1 MASFPNYSQ
10 SLMNFGNALAN
21 RKQRRAIKR
30 QQEEAAAARR
40 AASNARSNRGLV
52 GTLGGV
58 AGAAVAGMA
67 GGYNPATMALGYQLG
82 STLGSGLSS
91 MTKPYN
97 QQELTGMP
105 YTQPSS
111 FETINQVA
119 PQVMGAYGAFQER
132 ELAKQQNDYTT
143 NLNNLLKVA
152 EFQDMAPAATTGMI
166 NQLNASHRTKYDLG
180 DESPSYMLDFNKMTT
195 GVDSG
200 AMGYRA
206 GIETA
211 KTAIESA
218 INRGAVDEVNQIFA
232 ALSDSQKRGLGTTL
246 STASANAQFEKDKLD
261 TSRKRAKQLS
271 KSTKN
276 TEARNAFKLFDGQL
290 EKITTPEE
298 FEQAKGTYNSIIKS
312 ELYGEMPEIYKNL
325 FQQSFEQKEFELTQK
340 PKLDFAREYFKELQG
355 QGDVSK
361 DIFIAKAKETGLYD
375 DQEAAALYD
384 IYALE
389 NQSDRDDKFI
399 EKMRGLKLTNTDI
412 LGNSV
417 AENEA
422 VLKAYAAYY
431 AQLFNPTEEVYQ
443 QGLEAIDIAGAGLPQ
458 DALKRT
464 NQKNQDS
471 EVSEV
476 SEVELSSP
484 QSSDNSLSGFIRNT
498 LNYNIGNDDQAE
510 AQQGTTTS
518 SVEEMSPQTRA
529 RPALQSGGQENQVL
543 VEPNVNSNVNGAAA
557 AKKNEE
563 KLKEINA
570 ETNNKKNSASGA
582 AMGASQPA
590 GVLYNAFS
598 NPEYL
603 MQTDQLLQRILNEMR
618 SNQMR
623 SNQ

>member
-195 GVDSG
+195 GVDSD

-206 GIETA
+206 GIATA
-211 KTAIESA
+211 NTAIKSA
-218 INRGAVDEVNQIFA
+218 INRGAVDEVNQIYA
-232 ALSDSQKRGLGTTL
+232 ALSDSQKRGLEKTL
-246 STASANAQFEKDKLD
+246 SSASADAQFEKDKLD
-261 TSRKRAKQLS
+261 SSRKRAEQLS

-276 TEARNAFKLFDGQL
+276 TEARNAFKLFDGEL
-290 EKITTPEE
+290 KKVTTSEE
-298 FEQAKGTYNSIIKS
+298 FEQAKETYNSIIKS
-312 ELYGEMPEIYKNL
+312 ELYGEMPEIFQTL
-325 FQQSFEQKEFELTQK
+325 FQQSFEAKEFELMQK

-355 QGDVSK
+355 QRDVSE
-361 DIFIAKAKETGLYD
+361 DIFIAKAKKTGLYD

-389 NQSDRDDKFI
+389 NQSDRNDKFI

-458 DALKRT
+458 DLLRT
-464 NQKNQDS
+464 TQGNQDS

-476 SEVELSSP
+476 SEVESSSP
-484 QSSDNSLSGFIRNT
+484 QSSDNSIYAFGRNA
-498 LNYNIGNDDQAE
+498 LNSLIGNDDQAE
-510 AQQGTTTS
+510 EQQGTTTS

-563 KLKEINA
+563 KLEQINA
-570 ETNNKKNSASGA
+570 EANNKRRNASRA
-582 AMGASQPA
+582 AMGAPQPA
-590 GVLYNAFS
+590 GVLNNAYS

-603 MQTDQLLQRILNEMR
+603 RQMNQLLQRLE
-618 SNQMR
+618 NQI
-623 SNQ
+623 SPAQ